1 MDLLNFIHA
10 AERAFRAQPGV
21 SRVPRQMR
29 HVLGWIS
36 NNRSHLVEVSWR
48 SR

>member
-1 MDLLNFIHA
+1 ML
-10 AERAFRAQPGV
+10 PGNYLEV
-21 SRVPRQMR
+21 DSAGPVKEEPHGFPRQMR